1 MSNITL
7 LKLRLRE
14 TFANLTEMRSKH
26 QKAQR
31 RCHALQKDLDA
42 ARKENE
48 SMKHFESET
57 QLKIRKFQQ
66 IIAEQLIEI
75 RDMKVMPYFG
85 HFYFYD
91 FYRNNWPNHEIHAI
105 FLLAKQPIR
114 FRANQAIS
122 QWETLSKMNL
132 LTKASISNRSSTL
145 PVQVRLIVPSGK

>member
-14 TFANLTEMRSKH
+14 TCANLTEMRSKH

-48 SMKHFESET
+48 SIKNSESET

-75 RDMKVMPYFG
+75 RDIKVMLYFG

-91 FYRNNWPNHEIHAI
+91 FYTINFYTIKFFIGTFGRITKSIQLGSQRNNR
-105 FLLAKQPIR
+105 FVFGPINR
-114 FRANQAIS
+114 FFNG
-122 QWETLSKMNL
+122 
-132 LTKASISNRSSTL
+132 
-145 PVQVRLIVPSGK
+145 RLFE

>member
-31 RCHALQKDLDA
+31 RCHALQKDLDT

-75 RDMKVMPYFG
+75 REMKVMRYFG
-85 HFYFYD
+85 HFYF
-91 FYRNNWPNHEIHAI
+91 NN
-105 FLLAKQPIR
+105 F
-114 FRANQAIS
+114 S
-122 QWETLSKMNL
+122 
-132 LTKASISNRSSTL
+132 
-145 PVQVRLIVPSGK
+145 

>member
-48 SMKHFESET
+48 SMKNSESET

-75 RDMKVMPYFG
+75 RDIKVMLYFG
-85 HFYFYD
+85 HFYVYDFYTIYFYTKKI
-91 FYRNNWPNHEIHAI
+91 FYRNNWPNHENHTIG
-105 FLLAKQPIR
+105 FLANNRFVFEPI
-114 FRANQAIS
+114 N
-122 QWETLSKMNL
+122 
-132 LTKASISNRSSTL
+132 
-145 PVQVRLIVPSGK
+145 